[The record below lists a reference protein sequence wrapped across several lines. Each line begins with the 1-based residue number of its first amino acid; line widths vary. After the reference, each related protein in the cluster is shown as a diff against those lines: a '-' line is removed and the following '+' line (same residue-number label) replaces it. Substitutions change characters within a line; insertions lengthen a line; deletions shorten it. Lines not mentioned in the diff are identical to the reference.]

1 MATKKQVQN
10 ESSAYGI
17 ASLACSIASWIIFG
31 IILAPLGIIFGCIS
45 LSKNEKNKGLGI
57 AGLIIGSVA
66 LAVYIFSLIII
77 ATYSRYI

>member
-1 MATKKQVQN
+1 MAKKQLQN

-17 ASLACSIASWIIFG
+17 ASLTCSIASWLIFG

-57 AGLIIGSVA
+57 AGLAIGIAALLLIMYSLAIINS
-66 LAVYIFSLIII
+66 F
-77 ATYSRYI
+77 SRYI